1 MEMTAVIEEPQCQLK
16 CMWEITAVS
25 WSMFIPVTA
34 MQTEFVIWT
43 TKGDFKHKKDLY
55 TMALSG
61 SVFLFWVC
69 NN

>member
-16 CMWEITAVS
+16 CMREITAVS

-43 TKGDFKHKKDLY
+43 TKGDFKHNKGFIY
-55 TMALSG
+55 YG
-61 SVFLFWVC
+61 SVGVGFSFLGL
-69 NN
+69 